1 VRKAY
6 APHLVGIE
14 VPNGGMCMDA
24 IQRVRNMVRHSLV
37 VKPDVRNEELFDRA
51 KEIAP
56 EVVKDL
62 SIRQFHAK
70 FRLPVLRHEM
80 GRKKPRRQEAS
91 LGSDGGGPTVGG
103 SATTKSSRKRTT
115 RTRRGRSRAQPERS
129 AAVREVLVEFAMEL
143 EKAESRSERI
153 RVMGDV
159 DRWTARILE
168 AVEPSVSGASAGEAG
183 PASNGRASGSVAGPA

>member
-1 VRKAY
+1 
-6 APHLVGIE
+6 
-14 VPNGGMCMDA
+14 MDA

-37 VKPDVRNEELFDRA
+37 VKPDVRNEELLDRA
-51 KEIAP
+51 REIAP

-80 GRKKPRRQEAS
+80 GRKKRQQRDAHR
-91 LGSDGGGPTVGG
+91 SDAGG
-103 SATTKSSRKRTT
+103 STAGANATRKSSRKGTARTT
-115 RTRRGRSRAQPERS
+115 RSRSRARAERS
-129 AAVREVLVEFAMEL
+129 ASVREVLVEFAMEL
-143 EKAESRSERI
+143 EKAESRTELV

-168 AVEPSVSGASAGEAG
+168 AVQPPGSAASA
-183 PASNGRASGSVAGPA
+183 PD